1 MEEVQENPQDKKL
14 KKSCLE
20 SECLE
25 YIEKIY
31 NPSSSQCYIKA
42 NCAIVKDELKEL
54 NRELIDRRCLL
65 EQEIIGNCTIAE
77 KLASIENP
85 ASADRI
91 YKLSATDLFVEKAIH
106 LLDDEAQKH
115 EKSGKR
121 SFFVTIAI
129 IAIGTL
135 IALAQMIGGMEY
147 LQKELLIKEDVNQTR
162 EIQLLIQQSIQYDT
176 FLKKANKTSEEHN
189 ISKINETV
197 VKTIVGAQVDLA
209 WKDALMT
216 FTKSFT
222 FYGLLVLAAVFL
234 KRQGKASLDQAERIK
249 DKRHALREGRLY
261 IHLKNGQIQTVEELE
276 KAFNWNSSQQNAF
289 SEINT
294 EAQAPWGTVFKGIT
308 ETFTKTV
315 ESIMKNK
322 NSGEQK

>member
-1 MEEVQENPQDKKL
+1 MEEVKKNLQDEKS

-25 YIEKIY
+25 YMGKIY
-31 NPSSSQCYIKA
+31 EISETQHDMSTKCTISSENNELSQTLA
-42 NCAIVKDELKEL
+42 N
-54 NRELIDRRCLL
+54 RRCLL
-65 EQEIIGNCTIAE
+65 EQEIIGNYQIATN
-77 KLASIENP
+77 LASINNP
-85 ASADRI
+85 VSADRI
-91 YKLSATDLFVEKAIH
+91 YKLSVTDLFVEKAIE
-106 LLDDEAQKH
+106 LLNEEARKH
-115 EKSGKR
+115 EKNGND
-121 SFFVTIAI
+121 SFKWTSY
-129 IAIGTL
+129 L
-135 IALAQMIGGMEY
+135 IFFGAVVAFFQMIGAVEY
-147 LQKELLIKEDVNQTR
+147 CQKKIFYYPDVNQTR
-162 EIQLLIQQSIQYDT
+162 EIQLLIQQSTQSDIT
-176 FLKKANKTSEEHN
+176 FKQVNKTVKEKHN
-189 ISKINETV
+189 ISKINES
-197 VKTIVGAQVDLA
+197 IVETLVDAKVSMA

-261 IHLKNGQIQTVEELE
+261 IHLKNGQIQTIAELE
-276 KAFNWNSSQQNAF
+276 QAFNWNSSQQNAF